1 MLDLVPV
8 GMVSLILLFLMLEK
22 ALDLQQNKQY

>member
-1 MLDLVPV
+1 MFDLVPV
-8 GMVSLILLFLMLEK
+8 GMVSSILLFLMLEK